1 MTDRIELRNIRAFGH
16 HGCTP
21 GERESEQPF
30 DINLV
35 LEMDLSVAA
44 ASDSLSDSV
53 DYAVIYADVVKI
65 VSSTSFNLLEKL
77 AAKILDNILTHKLVQ
92 SARISIGKPGL
103 LDGSTAIVTIE
114 RVNAK
119 V

>member
-1 MTDRIELRNIRAFGH
+1 MTDHIELRNIRAFGH

-21 GERESEQPF
+21 EERASEQPF

-35 LEMDLSVAA
+35 LELDLSASA
-44 ASDSLSDSV
+44 NSDSLTDTV
-53 DYAVIYADVVKI
+53 DYAVIYAEIIKI
-65 VSSTSFNLLEKL
+65 VSNTSFNLLEKL
-77 AAKILDNILTHKLVQ
+77 AGEILNSVLAHKVVQ
-92 SARISIGKPGL
+92 SARVSIGKPGL